1 MVTAFPW
8 HFHSAAKIGH
18 DFTELTWLNHH
29 FHLDF
34 LPETISQIGLWQARR
49 RTCSLSIWRHDT
61 TPQDFL
67 ASASENRCRAQ
78 AFRNAQFE
86 PLPEP
91 SRNKWCWHVLT
102 CLTMSIYIYI
112 YLYLNMSYPVLILF
126 PSPGGRNFLLFFF
139 NVKVTILQSVHKIQR
154 SLLRTHCCSLSLSL
168 SLAHPS
174 LSHRASLVIII
185 VLHVC

>member
-1 MVTAFPW
+1 MQSLKHSSPLEADPSGLCEEPTVETKKALWLHGMVTAFPW

-112 YLYLNMSYPVLILF
+112 LICL
-126 PSPGGRNFLLFFF
+126 
-139 NVKVTILQSVHKIQR
+139 TQS
-154 SLLRTHCCSLSLSL
+154 
-168 SLAHPS
+168 
-174 LSHRASLVIII
+174 
-185 VLHVC
+185 